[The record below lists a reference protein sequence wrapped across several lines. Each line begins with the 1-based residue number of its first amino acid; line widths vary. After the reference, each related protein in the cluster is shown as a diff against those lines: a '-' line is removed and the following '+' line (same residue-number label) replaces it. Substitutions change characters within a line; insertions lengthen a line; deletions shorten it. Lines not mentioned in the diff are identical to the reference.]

1 MRANRMV
8 LSVLS
13 AFALA
18 TITVPVG
25 TAPAEAQIQK
35 QHRAQRHAGPRKPA
49 ARRHHVPRQRWVAPP
64 DQAAPG
70 GYVPV
75 PRGAPVNG
83 APFGYS
89 GCYGSRVQVYV
100 PGRGLVWRPQ
110 VDCPYQDFP

>member
-1 MRANRMV
+1 MRADRIV

-35 QHRAQRHAGPRKPA
+35 HQRVQRHAAPRKPS
-49 ARRHHVPRQRWVAPP
+49 ARRHHVPRQRWAVPYR
-64 DQAAPG
+64 AAPG
-70 GYVPV
+70 GYAPV